1 MNNPIPDGYMEN
13 AKGDLTRKEL
23 VKPIDLTRDQLV
35 NDLIR
40 EAEELHAKMAAF
52 KQKAL
57 SEIQNFVELSA
68 MEYGSNLGG
77 EKGNVSLLS
86 FNGKLKIQRSVAE
99 HINFDERLLVA
110 KSLIDQCINRWSE
123 DANSNVQKLVEHAF
137 RTNQQGH
144 VSAANI
150 LGLRRLDIDDPDW
163 KKAMTA
169 ISDAILVVDSK
180 VYLRFYERIENTENF
195 QSISLQMS
203 EV

>member
-1 MNNPIPDGYMEN
+1 MSNTIPEGYMEN

-110 KSLIDQCINRWSE
+110 KNLIDQCINRWSE